1 MKKLHFSININAPV
15 EKVWDAMLEEKTY
28 IAWTDIFCPGSHF
41 KGDWSTGSKI
51 LFLGPNGKGQMD
63 GMTSVIAEN
72 KLHEFISI
80 KHLGVVING
89 VEDTESPFAKSWAP
103 AFENY
108 TFKKTAEGTEL
119 SIDIDIEENYQD
131 MFNTVWPKALKKL
144 KEIAETGSPS
154 SVTVGAIVNAPIEKV
169 WAYWNEPKHIMN
181 WAFASA
187 DWEAPYSEND
197 LKVGGKFKTTM
208 AAKDKSASFDFE
220 GVYSEVIPNK
230 RIAYSMADGRKVQID
245 FIQSDDSIRVVETFD
260 IEKLNPA
267 EMQRAGWQS
276 IMDNFKE
283 YTESN

>member
-1 MKKLHFSININAPV
+1 MQKINFSIKINAPV
-15 EKVWDAMLEEKTY
+15 EKVWETVIGKKTY
-28 IAWTDIFCPGSHF
+28 PAWTDVFCPGSDF
-41 KGDWSTGSKI
+41 EGDWTNGSKI
-51 LFLGPNGKGQMD
+51 KFLGPNGKGQFD
-63 GMTSVIAEN
+63 GMFSEIAEN
-72 KLHEFISI
+72 KLHQFISI
-80 KHLGVVING
+80 RHLGVIIADKI
-89 VEDTESPFAKSWAP
+89 DTESEFAKMWTP
-103 AFENY
+103 AYENY
-108 TFKKTAEGTEL
+108 TFRTIPEGTEML
-119 SIDIDIEENYQD
+119 VEMDSEENFIEQ
-131 MFNTVWPKALKKL
+131 FQKSWPLALQKIKDL
-144 KEIAETGSPS
+144 VEKGAPKNI
-154 SVTVGAIVNAPIEKV
+154 SVGTIVFAPIEKV

-220 GVYSEVIPNK
+220 GIYSEVIPNK
-230 RIAYSMADGRKVQID
+230 RIAYSMADGRKVEID

-276 IMDNFKE
+276 IIDNFKK